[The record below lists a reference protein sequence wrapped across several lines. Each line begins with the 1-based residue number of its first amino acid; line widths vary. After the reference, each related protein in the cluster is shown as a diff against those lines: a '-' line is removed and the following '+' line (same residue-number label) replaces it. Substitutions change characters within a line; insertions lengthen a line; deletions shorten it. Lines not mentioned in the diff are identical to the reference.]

1 MIFGKKDKFA
11 IEVKK
16 TTISYDIEVTEATTS
31 YDKVLMPLIIW
42 LNANP
47 VGTFEDWT
55 YIPVFIGRLKRAIN
69 TPIKLPD
76 KIEKC
81 KIPKIFNYLNNSD
94 IASQYSLGLGDSFD
108 DYYMYFYHIGDDI
121 FLIAKLKR
129 ITVFEYKEKG
139 KNNIHFLC
147 INKYVLE
154 KIVLKFE
161 RMLNMD

>member
-16 TTISYDIEVTEATTS
+16 TTIS

-108 DYYMYFYHIGDDI
+108 DYYMYFYHIGYDI

-154 KIVLKFE
+154 KIVLEFE

>member
-139 KNNIHFLC
+139 KNNIHF
-147 INKYVLE
+147 YVLINTCWR
-154 KIVLKFE
+154 K
-161 RMLNMD
+161 

>member
-1 MIFGKKDKFA
+1 MIFGNKDKFA

-16 TTISYDIEVTEATTS
+16 PTIP
-31 YDKVLMPLIIW
+31 YDKALMPLIIW

-69 TPIKLPD
+69 TPLKLPE
-76 KIEKC
+76 KIKKC
-81 KIPKIFNYLNNSD
+81 KVPKIFNYLNDSD

-108 DYYMYFYHIGDDI
+108 DYHMYFYHIEDDI
-121 FLIAKLKR
+121 FLIAKLKK
-129 ITVFEYKEKG
+129 ITVFKYKDKD
-139 KNNIHFLC
+139 KSNIYFLC

-154 KIVLKFE
+154 KIVLEFE
-161 RMLNMD
+161 RVLNMD

>member
-16 TTISYDIEVTEATTS
+16 PTISYDIEVTEATTS

-55 YIPVFIGRLKRAIN
+55 YIPVFIARLKRAIN
-69 TPIKLPD
+69 TPIKLPN

-108 DYYMYFYHIGDDI
+108 DYYMYFYHIRDDI

-139 KNNIHFLC
+139 KNNIHFLW

-154 KIVLKFE
+154 KIVLEFE
-161 RMLNMD
+161 RMLNMN

>member
-16 TTISYDIEVTEATTS
+16 PTISCDIEVTEATTS

-55 YIPVFIGRLKRAIN
+55 YIPVFIARLKRAIN

-108 DYYMYFYHIGDDI
+108 DYYMYFYHIRDDI

-129 ITVFEYKEKG
+129 ITVFKYKEKE

-154 KIVLKFE
+154 KIVLEFE

>member
-16 TTISYDIEVTEATTS
+16 TTISCDIEVTEATTS

-108 DYYMYFYHIGDDI
+108 DYYMYFYHIEDDI

-139 KNNIHFLC
+139 ENNIHFLC

-154 KIVLKFE
+154 KIVLEFE

>member
-1 MIFGKKDKFA
+1 MIFGNKDKFA
-11 IEVKK
+11 IEIKK
-16 TTISYDIEVTEATTS
+16 STIP

-55 YIPVFIGRLKRAIN
+55 YIPVFIARLKRAIN
-69 TPIKLPD
+69 TPIKLPN

-108 DYYMYFYHIGDDI
+108 DYYMYFYHIRDDI

-154 KIVLKFE
+154 KIVLEFE
-161 RMLNMD
+161 RMLNMN

>member
-16 TTISYDIEVTEATTS
+16 PTISYDIEVTEATTP

-55 YIPVFIGRLKRAIN
+55 YIPVFIARLKRAIN
-69 TPIKLPD
+69 TPIKLPN

-108 DYYMYFYHIGDDI
+108 DYYMYFYHIRDDI

-154 KIVLKFE
+154 KIVLEFE
-161 RMLNMD
+161 RMLNMN

>member
-1 MIFGKKDKFA
+1 MIFGNKDKFA
-11 IEVKK
+11 IEIKK
-16 TTISYDIEVTEATTS
+16 PTIP

-108 DYYMYFYHIGDDI
+108 DYYMYFYHIRDDI

-129 ITVFEYKEKG
+129 ITVFKYKEKE
-139 KNNIHFLC
+139 KEVHNDIKEVNNEAAKLRT
-147 INKYVLE
+147 
-154 KIVLKFE
+154 LK
-161 RMLNMD
+161 

>member
-16 TTISYDIEVTEATTS
+16 PTISYDIEVTEATTS

-108 DYYMYFYHIGDDI
+108 DYYMYFYLIKDDI

-154 KIVLKFE
+154 KIVLEFE

>member
-16 TTISYDIEVTEATTS
+16 LTVSYDIEVTEATTS

-81 KIPKIFNYLNNSD
+81 KIPEIFNYLNNSD

-108 DYYMYFYHIGDDI
+108 DYYMYFYHIKDDI

-154 KIVLKFE
+154 KIVLEFE